1 MDMGAGGHAHGH
13 GAATEAG
20 PVDEA
25 AAIQIA
31 LERYPGT
38 TVVESKAGMAYGVQV
53 WDIEL
58 SNGVSIEID
67 QANGEIVE
75 IYGAGEDWENPAYDN
90 D

>member
-1 MDMGAGGHAHGH
+1 
-13 GAATEAG
+13 
-20 PVDEA
+20 
-25 AAIQIA
+25 
-31 LERYPGT
+31 
-38 TVVESKAGMAYGVQV
+38 MAYGVQV